1 MTMHVRARAAF
12 AAARRSRVAKAAV
25 LGGALGLSASLCV
38 SAQAPSRA
46 AATPAAASDGKTIY
60 EAHCANCH
68 GAAGKGDGPASSLL
82 TVRPRDFTLGR
93 FKLRS
98 TESGAVPTD
107 DDLLRTIKSGMHG
120 SAMPEWAPFL
130 SDAQVQAVAT
140 YIKSFSRRFAA
151 EAPQAINLADPP
163 AASPDSIARGK
174 GVYERL
180 KCASCHGDDG
190 TGRGAVTTDLKDDW
204 GRAIAATR
212 LTEPWTFRGG
222 ATPRDILLRFRTGM
236 SGSPM
241 PSFKD
246 AATDLEMGYLATYVV
261 ALARKPV
268 WEMNAADVKAFYE
281 DLNQQ
286 ERSDKVARGRYLID
300 TLGCKYCHSPIN
312 EDGSAIEEFMLAGG
326 QRLSLY
332 PFMEPVTYNLTSDRT
347 TGLGAWTDEQIKN
360 VLTRGVR
367 PDGSRMLPFPMPW
380 PAYGSLKPEDLDA
393 LIAALRSLP
402 PVSNAIPAPKEPGL
416 IPYLWGK
423 FQFLILKRDIPSTD
437 YPGNAGTPGG
447 ASSWQ
452 TRAR

>member
-1 MTMHVRARAAF
+1 MRMRARAA
-12 AAARRSRVAKAAV
+12 V
-25 LGGALGLSASLCV
+25 LSGLLGLLASLCV
-38 SAQAPSRA
+38 SAQGPSRA
-46 AATPAAASDGKTIY
+46 AVTPPAATDGKTIY
-60 EAHCANCH
+60 DAHCANCH

-93 FKLRS
+93 YKLRS

-130 SDAQVQAVAT
+130 TDVQVRAVAI
-140 YIKSFSRRFAA
+140 YIKSFSRRFAS
-151 EAPQAINLADPP
+151 EAPQAIALADPP
-163 AASPDSIARGK
+163 AASPDSITHGQAI
-174 GVYERL
+174 YERL

-190 TGRGAVTTDLKDDW
+190 TGRGAVNTDLKDDW
-204 GRAIAATR
+204 ERPIAATR

-246 AATDLEMGYLATYVV
+246 AATDAEMGHLANYVV
-261 ALARKPV
+261 SLARKPV
-268 WEMNAADVKAFYE
+268 WEMDAAAVKSFYE
-281 DLNQQ
+281 DLDRQ
-286 ERSDKVARGRYLID
+286 ERSDKAARGRYLLD
-300 TLGCKYCHSPIN
+300 TLGCKYCHSPIH
-312 EDGSAIEEFMLAGG
+312 EDGSAIEEFTLAGG

-332 PFMEPVTYNLTSDRT
+332 PFLEPVTYNLTSDRR
-347 TGLGAWTDEQIKN
+347 TGLGAWTDDQIKN

-380 PAYGSLKPEDLDA
+380 PAYGNLKPQDLDA
-393 LIAALRSLP
+393 LIAGLRSLP
-402 PVSNAIPAPKEPGL
+402 PVPNAIPAPKEPTL

-437 YPGNAGTPGG
+437 YPGNAGTPAG
-447 ASSWQ
+447 ARSWQ
-452 TRAR
+452 TQAK

>member
-12 AAARRSRVAKAAV
+12 AVARSGRVAKASA
-25 LGGALGLSASLCV
+25 LGAALGLSASLCV
-38 SAQAPSRA
+38 GAQAPGGA
-46 AATPAAASDGKTIY
+46 AATPATPSEGKTIY

-204 GRAIAATR
+204 ERPIAATR

-246 AATDLEMGYLATYVV
+246 TATEVEMGHLANYVV
-261 ALARKPV
+261 SLARKPV

-281 DLNQQ
+281 DLDRQ
-286 ERSDKVARGRYLID
+286 ERSDKVARGRYLIN
-300 TLGCKYCHSPIN
+300 TLGCKYCHSPIH
-312 EDGSAIEEFMLAGG
+312 EDGSAIEEFTLAGG

-332 PFMEPVTYNLTSDRT
+332 PFMEPVTYNLTSDRR
-347 TGLGAWTDEQIKN
+347 TGLGAWTDDQIKN

-380 PAYGSLKPEDLDA
+380 PAYGNLKPEDLDA
-393 LIAALRSLP
+393 LIAGLRSLP
-402 PVSNAIPAPKEPGL
+402 PVPNAIPAPKEPTL

-447 ASSWQ
+447 ARSWQ
-452 TRAR
+452 TQAK

>member
-1 MTMHVRARAAF
+1 MTMRVRARAAF
-12 AAARRSRVAKAAV
+12 AAARSGRVAKAAA

-38 SAQAPSRA
+38 GAQAPGGA
-46 AATPAAASDGKTIY
+46 GATPGTPSDGKTIY
-60 EAHCANCH
+60 DAHCANCH
-68 GAAGKGDGPASSLL
+68 GATGKGDGPASSLL

-93 FKLRS
+93 YKLRS
-98 TESGAVPTD
+98 TESGAVPTN

-130 SDAQVQAVAT
+130 TDAQVQAVAN
-140 YIKSFSRRFAA
+140 YIKSFSRRFASD
-151 EAPQAINLADPP
+151 APQAITLADPP
-163 AASPDSIARGK
+163 AASPDSITRGK
-174 GVYERL
+174 AVYERL

-190 TGRGAVTTDLKDDW
+190 TGRGAVNTDLKDDW
-204 GRAIAATR
+204 ERPIAATR

-222 ATPRDILLRFRTGM
+222 ATSRDILLRFRTGM

-246 AATDLEMGYLATYVV
+246 SATDVEMGHLANYIVS
-261 ALARKPV
+261 LARKPV

-281 DLNQQ
+281 DLNGH
-286 ERSDKVARGRYLID
+286 ERSNKVARGRYLID
-300 TLGCKYCHSPIN
+300 TLGCKYCHSPIK

-347 TGLGAWTDEQIKN
+347 TGLGAWTDGQIKN

-380 PAYGSLKPEDLDA
+380 PAYGNLKPEDLDA

-402 PVSNAIPAPKEPGL
+402 PVSNAIPAPKEPTL

-447 ASSWQ
+447 ARSWQ
-452 TRAR
+452 TQAK

>member
-1 MTMHVRARAAF
+1 MFMGMRKIIALSGGVALAAT
-12 AAARRSRVAKAAV
+12 
-25 LGGALGLSASLCV
+25 LYV
-38 SAQAPSRA
+38 SAQTPSGGAAGSAAP
-46 AATPAAASDGKTIY
+46 SDGKTIY
-60 EAHCANCH
+60 EANCANCH
-68 GAAGKGDGPASSLL
+68 GTRGKGDGPASSLL

-93 FKLRS
+93 YKLRS
-98 TESGAVPTD
+98 TESGSVPTN

-130 SDAQVQAVAT
+130 TDAQVQAVAT
-140 YIKSFSRRFAA
+140 YIKSFSRRFASD
-151 EAPQAINLADPP
+151 APQAITLADPP
-163 AASPDSIARGK
+163 ATSPDSITRGK
-174 GVYERL
+174 AVYERL

-190 TGRGAVTTDLKDDW
+190 TGRGAVNTDLKDDW
-204 GRAIAATR
+204 NRPIAATR

-222 ATPRDILLRFRTGM
+222 ATSRDILLRFRTGM

-246 AATDLEMGYLATYVV
+246 AATDVEMGHLANYIVS
-261 ALARKPV
+261 LARKPV

-281 DLNQQ
+281 DLNQR

-312 EDGSAIEEFMLAGG
+312 QDGSAIEEFIMAGG
-326 QRLSLY
+326 QRLSVY
-332 PFMEPVTYNLTSDRT
+332 PFLEPVSYNLTSDKN
-347 TGLGAWTDEQIKN
+347 TGLGAWTDDQIKN

-380 PAYGSLKPEDLDA
+380 PAYGNLKPEDLDA
-393 LIAALRSLP
+393 VIAALRSLP
-402 PVSNAIPAPKEPGL
+402 PVSNAIPAPNEPTL

-423 FQFLILKRDIPSTD
+423 FSFLILKRDIPSTY

-447 ASSWQ
+447 ARSWQ
-452 TRAR
+452 TQAK

>member
-1 MTMHVRARAAF
+1 MRMRARAA
-12 AAARRSRVAKAAV
+12 V
-25 LGGALGLSASLCV
+25 LSGLLGLLASLCV
-38 SAQAPSRA
+38 SAQGPSRA
-46 AATPAAASDGKTIY
+46 AVTPPAATDGKTIY
-60 EAHCANCH
+60 DAHCANCH

-93 FKLRS
+93 YKLRS

-130 SDAQVQAVAT
+130 TDVQVRAVAI
-140 YIKSFSRRFAA
+140 YIKSFSRRFAS
-151 EAPQAINLADPP
+151 EAPQAIALADPP
-163 AASPDSIARGK
+163 AASPDSITHGK
-174 GVYERL
+174 AIYERL

-190 TGRGAVTTDLKDDW
+190 TGRGAVNTDLKDDW
-204 GRAIAATR
+204 ERPIAATR

-246 AATDLEMGYLATYVV
+246 AATDAEMGHLANYVV
-261 ALARKPV
+261 SLARKPV
-268 WEMNAADVKAFYE
+268 WEMDAAAVKSFYE
-281 DLNQQ
+281 DLDRQ
-286 ERSDKVARGRYLID
+286 ERSDKAARGRYLLD
-300 TLGCKYCHSPIN
+300 TLGCKYCHSPIH
-312 EDGSAIEEFMLAGG
+312 EDGSAIEEFTLAGG

-332 PFMEPVTYNLTSDRT
+332 PFLEPVTYNLTSDRR
-347 TGLGAWTDEQIKN
+347 TGLGAWTDDQIKN

-380 PAYGSLKPEDLDA
+380 PAYGNLKPQDLDA
-393 LIAALRSLP
+393 LIAGLRSLP
-402 PVSNAIPAPKEPGL
+402 PVPNAIPAPKEPTL

-437 YPGNAGTPGG
+437 YPGNAGTPAG
-447 ASSWQ
+447 ARSWQ
-452 TRAR
+452 TQAK